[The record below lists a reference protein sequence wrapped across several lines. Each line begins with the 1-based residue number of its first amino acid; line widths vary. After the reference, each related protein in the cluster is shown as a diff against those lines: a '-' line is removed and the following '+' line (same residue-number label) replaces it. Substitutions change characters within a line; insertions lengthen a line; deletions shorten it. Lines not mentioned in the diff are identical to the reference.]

1 MDKVQL
7 EREKHFGAAMAIVSR
22 LLQSELITEN
32 EYRRIKDALIQKY
45 HTKISSQRDAAGGP
59 IPKIIKGR
67 KAGKEV

>member
-1 MDKVQL
+1 MNKAEF
-7 EREKHFGAAMAIVSR
+7 EREKHFGAAMAIASR

-32 EYRRIKDALIQKY
+32 EHRRIKAALIQK
-45 HTKISSQRDAAGGP
+45 HHPKISSQRDATGSP

>member
-1 MDKVQL
+1 MNKVEF
-7 EREKHFGAAMAIVSR
+7 ERKKHFGAAMTIASR

-32 EYRRIKDALIQKY
+32 EHKRIKTALIQKY
-45 HTKISSQRDAAGGP
+45 HPKVSPQRDATGSP

>member
-1 MDKVQL
+1 
-7 EREKHFGAAMAIVSR
+7 MAIASR

-32 EYRRIKDALIQKY
+32 EYRRIKAALIQKY
-45 HTKISSQRDAAGGP
+45 HPKISSQRDAAGSP

>member
-1 MDKVQL
+1 MNKAKF
-7 EREKHFGAAMAIVSR
+7 EREKHFGAAMAIASR

-32 EYRRIKDALIQKY
+32 EHKRIKAALIQKY
-45 HTKISSQRDAAGGP
+45 HPKISSQRDAAGSP

>member
-7 EREKHFGAAMAIVSR
+7 EREKHFGATMAIVSR

-32 EYRRIKDALIQKY
+32 EHKRIKTALIQKY
-45 HTKISSQRDAAGGP
+45 HPKVSPQRDTTGSP

>member
-7 EREKHFGAAMAIVSR
+7 EREKHFGAAMAIASR
-22 LLQSELITEN
+22 LLQSELITES
-32 EYRRIKDALIQKY
+32 EHRRIKAAIIQKY
-45 HTKISSQRDAAGGP
+45 HPKISSQRDATDSP

>member
-7 EREKHFGAAMAIVSR
+7 EREKHFGAAMAIASR

-32 EYRRIKDALIQKY
+32 EHKRIKAALIQKY
-45 HTKISSQRDAAGGP
+45 HLKISSQRNATGSP

>member
-7 EREKHFGAAMAIVSR
+7 EREKHFGAAMAIADR

-32 EYRRIKDALIQKY
+32 EHKRIKTALIQKY
-45 HTKISSQRDAAGGP
+45 HPKVSPQRDATGSP

>member
-1 MDKVQL
+1 MNKAEF
-7 EREKHFGAAMAIVSR
+7 EREKHFGAAMAIASR

-32 EYRRIKDALIQKY
+32 EHKRIKAALIQKY
-45 HTKISSQRDAAGGP
+45 HPKISSQRDAAGSP